1 MKHWSRSNPG
11 TGAQAGGRFWSKES
25 RMTESTPEPKIYRN
39 YNYRSALWKEGERFH
54 IEQAELGIRVHD
66 TDLHAA
72 YEKFNAS
79 LEAALKEYQDSGSEP
94 PSPGEGFEGRR
105 LGFGGE
111 IKLFLAKTAIVG
123 MAVGVIMVFGLN
135 YAVVKAVDTAANRA
149 IGLIP
154 RVMSGGVATQGYI
167 AMHKISERLRQA
179 TPEERDDLHRDL
191 RTIARELKPF
201 LLELQEP

>member
-1 MKHWSRSNPG
+1 
-11 TGAQAGGRFWSKES
+11 
-25 RMTESTPEPKIYRN
+25 MTESTPEPKIYRN
-39 YNYRSALWKEGERFH
+39 YNYRPALWKEGERFH
-54 IEQAELGIRVHD
+54 IEQPELGIRVHD